1 MLLVHLSP
9 RHNNAPAVAPTL
21 LERHALFYF
30 YLIIIIVVLW
40 FSEKHHFLIPDFK
53 IQKNQNDVF
62 FRIIE
67 GEQ

>member
-1 MLLVHLSP
+1 MPQPWRLP
-9 RHNNAPAVAPTL
+9 CWRGMQ
-21 LERHALFYF
+21 HALFYF